1 MTGERKPE
9 RLNNNH
15 RTMISNETSG
25 APSGLP
31 NENSKMRVIIA
42 DAHACV
48 RELVEVAL
56 TLEGGCHV
64 VAHTGLGL
72 EAFERCKAEQAG
84 LLILDPRLADV
95 TGGEIV
101 RQVRAHCGGTRV
113 LVFSGTSSRE
123 ITLDVLNAGPH
134 GFVHK
139 EESLGMF
146 YDVLRAV
153 MRGSRCYSE
162 YATRLM
168 DGPHSNGQSHKP
180 SLAPR
185 EKAVLTL
192 LARGLSSKQI
202 AGELRLSAKTVDHYR
217 TALMAKLNIHEV
229 AGLTRYAVSMGMVN
243 LEN

>member
-1 MTGERKPE
+1 MCGSACRDSAKT
-9 RLNNNH
+9 
-15 RTMISNETSG
+15 
-25 APSGLP
+25 
-31 NENSKMRVIIA
+31 RVILA

-56 TLEGGCHV
+56 RLEGGCDV
-64 VAHTGLGL
+64 VAHTGLGAEAL
-72 EAFERCKAEQAG
+72 EKCKTERSG

-101 RQVRAHCGGTRV
+101 RQIRTHCDGIRI

-123 ITLDVLNAGPH
+123 ITLDVLDARPH

-139 EESLGMF
+139 EESLSMF

-153 MRGSRCYSE
+153 MRGTRCYSE

-168 DGPHSNGQSHKP
+168 DGPQLNGRSHNQP
-180 SLAPR
+180 LAPR
-185 EKAVLTL
+185 EKDVLTL

-217 TALMAKLNIHEV
+217 AALMAKLNIHEV